1 MKLQSNILLLVIN
14 KYKYW
19 LLSFLFLFIISY
31 ILVII
36 SPSITNYQNDF
47 LSLIAYPKQ
56 NISLISIYQII
67 LYFFLINRFLFY
79 DMTYAYDYVLL
90 RANDKRWLKNKM
102 IIALLGTIIFKSI
115 YIGITYFLFSN
126 ELNFE
131 LIYLLYPNIF
141 LLVILFLQ
149 IFNLNFPK
157 IIGYVLIAIES
168 PLLIYLFLNFS
179 LKLLIIFLF
188 ISFILIIFTV
198 FNFKFK
204 KVIR

>member
-79 DMTYAYDYVLL
+79 DMTYEYDYVLL

-131 LIYLLYPNIF
+131 VTYLLYPNIF

-157 IIGYVLIAIES
+157 IIGYILIAIES

-204 KVIR
+204 KVIG